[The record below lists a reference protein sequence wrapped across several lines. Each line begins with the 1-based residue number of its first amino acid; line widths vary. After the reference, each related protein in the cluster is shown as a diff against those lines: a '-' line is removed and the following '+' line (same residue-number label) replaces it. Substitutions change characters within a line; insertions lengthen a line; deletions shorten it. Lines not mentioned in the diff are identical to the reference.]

1 MNKRMTL
8 YLKNLIL
15 ILSMITIGLLTGCSS
30 LLTDTANQGSDRISA
45 TVVKIVDGDTIHVKI
60 KGKDEIVRMLLID
73 TPETHAPGK
82 PVQVYGPEASQFAEK
97 ELPVGS
103 HIQIEEGVKGH
114 ERDKYDRLLG
124 YIYLE
129 NGDMYNA
136 KVVEKGLA
144 RVGYIYPPN
153 TKHLDML
160 KEKQA
165 DAEKAH
171 LGIWSIPGYATSS
184 GYDMNKAKTHN
195 TSSSISASTNKS
207 SSQQSGGSC
216 KIKGNISSSGDK
228 IYHQP
233 GDPSYSQTKP
243 EQLFCSVSEAK
254 KAGFRAPKR

>member
-1 MNKRMTL
+1 MNKRRTV
-8 YLKNLIL
+8 YLKNLIF
-15 ILSMITIGLLTGCSS
+15 ILSMVMIGLLAGCSS
-30 LLTDTANQGSDRISA
+30 LLTDTDNQSADRVSA
-45 TVVKIVDGDTIHVKI
+45 TVIKVVDGDTIHVRI
-60 KGKDEIVRMLLID
+60 NGKDETVRMLLID

-82 PVQVYGPEASQFAEK
+82 SVQMYGPEASQFAEK

-103 HIQIEEGVKGH
+103 PIQIEEGVKGYK
-114 ERDKYDRLLG
+114 RDKYDRLLG
-124 YIYLE
+124 YIYLK

-136 KVVEKGLA
+136 KVVEKGFA

-171 LGIWSIPGYATSS
+171 LGIWSIPGYVTSS
-184 GYDMNKAKTHN
+184 GYDMTKVKTQKASTSTN
-195 TSSSISASTNKS
+195 TSPSQS
-207 SSQQSGGSC
+207 SSSRSC
-216 KIKGNISSSGDK
+216 KIKGNINSSGAK
-228 IYHQP
+228 IYHIP
-233 GDPSYSQTKP
+233 GDPSYNQTKP